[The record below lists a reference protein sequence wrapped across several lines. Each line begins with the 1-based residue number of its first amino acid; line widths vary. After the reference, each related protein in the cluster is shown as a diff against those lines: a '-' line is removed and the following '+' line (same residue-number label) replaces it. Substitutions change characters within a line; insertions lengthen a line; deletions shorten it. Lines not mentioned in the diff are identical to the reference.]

1 MLDHGSHIF
10 VWHGSALASFRD
22 CDAVRA
28 SCLDFA
34 VRLSS
39 GRFPLPDVRVVTQ
52 ARPCANPT
60 YIYSVMRPQ
69 TFICAQLD
77 VPSCKRRVGCLCA
90 SSCNPLWV

>member
-34 VRLSS
+34 IRLSS

-52 ARPCANPT
+52 ACPRP
-60 YIYSVMRPQ
+60 R
-69 TFICAQLD
+69 LG
-77 VPSCKRRVGCLCA
+77 KLCG
-90 SSCNPLWV
+90 SSLLQ